1 MLPVIFSLIDDNV
14 FWLETNHMYKWE
26 PGGYILTFP
35 PPPQGGGKENE
46 NIQNR
51 EEKIQVKRGK
61 KGENEK
67 KGKNREKWERK
78 MKKEAKKG
86 VISS

>member
-1 MLPVIFSLIDDNV
+1 V
-14 FWLETNHMYKWE
+14 FDRDLSA
-26 PGGYILTFP
+26 GGYILTFP
-35 PPPQGGGKENE
+35 PPSGGGKENE

-67 KGKNREKWERK
+67 KGKMRKKREDEK
-78 MKKEAKKG
+78 KKEKG
-86 VISS
+86 ING